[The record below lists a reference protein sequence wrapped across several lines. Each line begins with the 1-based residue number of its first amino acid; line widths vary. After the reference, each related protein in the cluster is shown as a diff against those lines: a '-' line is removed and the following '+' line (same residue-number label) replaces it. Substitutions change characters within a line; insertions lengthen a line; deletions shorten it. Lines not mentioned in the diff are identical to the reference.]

1 MTAEFGWINI
11 SLAMLFL
18 ALWVGVPTWM
28 VFKHPDRHP
37 RETRTVPAYLRQR
50 TAAGLPRRGGC
61 LPGTALSGASWC
73 RRAVPDTRRARL
85 I

>member
-1 MTAEFGWINI
+1 MTAEFLWINI

-18 ALWVGVPTWM
+18 ALRVGVPTWM

-50 TAAGLPRRGGC
+50 TAAGLPPPRRV
-61 LPGTALSGASWC
+61 PARDRAE
-73 RRAVPDTRRARL
+73 RRELVPAGRS
-85 I
+85 